1 MVAGNDFSATEFRKS
16 LKANPNTFHQ
26 VWWGALELGLG
37 LYSNP
42 GLYNPW
48 VWSKHIEALDQ
59 ATFVDVGWSLDAGQV
74 CCPCL
79 HRSAEESGVKRWCC
93 IIHHDTSCVL

>member
-26 VWWGALELGLG
+26 VWWSALELGLG

-48 VWSKHIEALDQ
+48 VWSNHIEALDQ
-59 ATFVDVGWSLDAGQV
+59 ATFVDVGWSLDGGV

-79 HRSAEESGVKRWCC
+79 HHSAEESGVKRWCC
-93 IIHHDTSCVL
+93 IIHHYSCVL